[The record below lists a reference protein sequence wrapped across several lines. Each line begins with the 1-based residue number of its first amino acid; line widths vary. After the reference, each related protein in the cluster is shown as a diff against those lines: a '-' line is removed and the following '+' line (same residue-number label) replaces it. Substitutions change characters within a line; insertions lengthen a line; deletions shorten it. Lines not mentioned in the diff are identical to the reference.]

1 MNKNVD
7 IGSVWDSL
15 KGDITELIS
24 TRIQLLRLEVY
35 EKTSKVAS
43 TLIFGIIAVNLIFFT
58 LLFAFIALG
67 YLFSEWLNSLAAGF
81 GMVVGIYLILF
92 VLLFLLRK
100 KIIDWMENFILKE
113 LYLEEKE
120 ENRRKEEEEYE

>member
-1 MNKNVD
+1 MNENRN
-7 IGSVWDSL
+7 IETIWSSL
-15 KGDITELIS
+15 KEDVTELIN
-24 TRIQLLRLEVY
+24 TRIQLLKLEIY

-43 TLIFGIIAVNLIFFT
+43 TLIFGIIAVNLVFFT

-67 YLFSEWLNSLAAGF
+67 YLFGEWLNSLAGGF

-92 VLLFLLRK
+92 GILFLLRR
-100 KIIDWMENFILKE
+100 KIIDWMENLILKE

-120 ENRRKEEEEYE
+120 EKRRKEEEEYE